1 MSSDLEMLQNNQY
14 LEEVRMMLTRLSQ
27 ILGDTQSMGEQAA
40 TILSVINDVISTTKD
55 TAYDSAKVVSSIRG
69 ADEQLVELLDEMS
82 RLMDTLDQYE
92 PSMMESLRCTED
104 LMTGLS
110 RTLDSSH
117 QFLSVVD
124 STLKA
129 AGDSIDEGTKAT
141 MEGAIELLEK
151 SLELLDDTSDVREAG
166 ADMKETMDQELD
178 KFETENNF
186 LNMDTEAEMVSFT
199 SSKNQ
204 EPNSLQIIVRTDEI
218 SEDQEPTDIS
228 DQEAAAAEDI
238 GPFARM
244 WNVIV
249 KMFQAVVEVF
259 KNR

>member
-1 MSSDLEMLQNNQY
+1 
-14 LEEVRMMLTRLSQ
+14 
-27 ILGDTQSMGEQAA
+27 
-40 TILSVINDVISTTKD
+40 
-55 TAYDSAKVVSSIRG
+55 
-69 ADEQLVELLDEMS
+69 
-82 RLMDTLDQYE
+82 
-92 PSMMESLRCTED
+92 
-104 LMTGLS
+104 
-110 RTLDSSH
+110 
-117 QFLSVVD
+117 
-124 STLKA
+124 
-129 AGDSIDEGTKAT
+129 

-218 SEDQEPTDIS
+218 SENQDPTDIS